1 MRFLKTIAGIL
12 LMPVVIGFGKSFYL
26 SISDISIFS
35 GVLRI
40 LERGVLAY
48 LLMHVMLFRPAY
60 LYVLGHEFVHV
71 LATWLCGGRVVSFS
85 VRPSGGNVVTSK
97 SNVFIELSPYFVPI
111 YTMALAPAFLILKT
125 LGKETPFMSELFIF
139 LVGFT
144 LAFHFV
150 MTSEVLRL
158 EQPDI
163 LKSGA
168 LFSLVFI
175 FICNLVITMAV
186 VAPVFDGL
194 SFMDFMRAA
203 VDNTK
208 ELYLLIYNKAFEF
221 VNGLEF

>member
-1 MRFLKTIAGIL
+1 MRFLKTLAGIL
-12 LMPVVIGFGKSFYL
+12 LIPVIIGFGKSFYF

-35 GVLRI
+35 GTLRI

-48 LLMHVMLFRPAY
+48 LLVHVMIFRPAY

-85 VRPSGGNVVTSK
+85 VKPSGGNVVTSK
-97 SNVFIELSPYFVPI
+97 SNIFIELSPYFVPI
-111 YTMALAPAFLILKT
+111 YTIALGPVFFALKAM
-125 LGKETPFMSELFIF
+125 GRETPFMAEVFIF
-139 LVGFT
+139 LVGLT

-150 MTSEVLRL
+150 MTSEVLRI

-163 LKSGA
+163 LKSGL

-175 FICNLVITMAV
+175 FIFNLVITMAV
-186 VAPVFDGL
+186 IAPVFDGL
-194 SFMDFMRAA
+194 SFMNFMRSA

-221 VNGLEF
+221 VNNLEF